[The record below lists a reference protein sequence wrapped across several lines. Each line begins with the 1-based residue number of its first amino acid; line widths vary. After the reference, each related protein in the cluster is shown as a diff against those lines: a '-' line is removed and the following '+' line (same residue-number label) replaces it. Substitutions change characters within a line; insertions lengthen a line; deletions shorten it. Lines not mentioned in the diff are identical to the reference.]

1 MPGLLVELHGIG
13 SQRLLMT
20 FMRIKNEPETIIQI
34 CLLFLGLIDIFYIAR
49 FVFLNIS
56 QERIPLIDD
65 IISFGNIY
73 PQQGEY
79 SLILFSLSL
88 LLNISVVCSVVLLF
102 IKWKS
107 VHWIIYAQTP
117 LRLIF
122 VVPSLSVLPW
132 LLKNISISTGLIL
145 FVLTLVS
152 EVLKISSFFIARKN
166 SKAQ

>member
-1 MPGLLVELHGIG
+1 MNLKLSFKSACYFWAV
-13 SQRLLMT
+13 
-20 FMRIKNEPETIIQI
+20 F
-34 CLLFLGLIDIFYIAR
+34 DIFYIAR

-56 QERIPLIDD
+56 QERTPLIDD

-73 PQQGEY
+73 PQQGGY

-88 LLNISVVCSVVLLF
+88 LLNISFVCSAVLLF

-117 LRLIF
+117 LRLLF